1 MGWFGDLWEGIKSTA
16 SNVWSG
22 IKQGAGA
29 VYDVVK
35 KPVEWVS
42 KGLDYASKI
51 PGLGTLLAPVRGVVD
66 TAKSVLDQ
74 GKTIGD
80 VVKAVGLEM
89 GGMVK
94 KDQRYYQAPIRDQ
107 VAK

>member
-1 MGWFGDLWEGIKSTA
+1 MGWFGDLWQGIKNTA

-42 KGLDYASKI
+42 KCLDYASKS
-51 PGLGTLLAPVRGVVD
+51 PGIGTLLAPVRGVVD

-80 VVKAVGLEM
+80 VVKAVGLKM
-89 GGMVK
+89 GGVV
-94 KDQRYYQAPIRDQ
+94 KDQRYYQAPVRE
-107 VAK
+107 

>member
-1 MGWFGDLWEGIKSTA
+1 MGWFGDIWDSWKNTA

-29 VYDVVK
+29 IYDVVK

-42 KGLDYASKI
+42 KGLEYASKI
-51 PGLGTLLAPVRGVVD
+51 PGIGTLLSPVRGIVD

-80 VVKAVGLEM
+80 VVKAVGLRD

-94 KDQRYYQAPIRDQ
+94 KDPRYYQAPIRDQ
-107 VAK
+107 VAM

>member
-1 MGWFGDLWEGIKSTA
+1 MGWFGDLWDNIKSTA

-22 IKQGAGA
+22 IKSGVGA

-51 PGLGTLLAPVRGVVD
+51 PGLGAVLSPVRGVVD
-66 TAKSVLDQ
+66 TAKSILEQ
-74 GKTIGD
+74 GKTVGD
-80 VVKAVGLEM
+80 VVKAVGLQD

-94 KDQRYYQAPIRDQ
+94 RYYQAPIRDQ